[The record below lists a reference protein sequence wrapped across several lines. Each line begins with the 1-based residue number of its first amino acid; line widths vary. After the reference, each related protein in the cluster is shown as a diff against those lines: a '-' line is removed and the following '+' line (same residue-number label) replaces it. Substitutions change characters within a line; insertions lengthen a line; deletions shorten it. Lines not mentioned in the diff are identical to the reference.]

1 MINRLKVQEVLE
13 KIDSE
18 YKKLANAVLAIAAQ
32 ELKDVFGYQLVTGQ
46 ELIGMKDGKKD
57 EYFLLNTS
65 GSKRLRTLLAQADKS
80 GAYFGFM
87 TVVLFSVL
95 MAPSERVS
103 CANLLTNVRKVDPR
117 FPLHIATSKN
127 AHSATALAIPELGDD
142 FLGLLN
148 RMKKVRVSLWFDD
161 VTSVSS
167 QPTAIPAALSCCYG
181 LRWCSHSTLWST
193 STFGTSVSS
202 TAIFSNPKA
211 GVQLYSPTLCPQ
223 EQYLNSAKDDVD
235 TAEVSKVIYSFGP
248 RFYAEVRRTSFCGLA
263 VCGRQNC
270 VPETAVKH
278 Q

>member
-1 MINRLKVQEVLE
+1 MSIVSGARREMINRLKVQEVLE

-32 ELKDVFGYQLVTGQ
+32 ELKDIFGYQLVTGQ

-57 EYFLLNTS
+57 EYFLLSTS

-117 FPLHIATSKN
+117 FPLHITTSKN

-148 RMKKVRVSLWFDD
+148 RMKKVRV
-161 VTSVSS
+161 
-167 QPTAIPAALSCCYG
+167 Y
-181 LRWCSHSTLWST
+181 
-193 STFGTSVSS
+193 
-202 TAIFSNPKA
+202 
-211 GVQLYSPTLCPQ
+211 
-223 EQYLNSAKDDVD
+223 
-235 TAEVSKVIYSFGP
+235 
-248 RFYAEVRRTSFCGLA
+248 
-263 VCGRQNC
+263 
-270 VPETAVKH
+270 
-278 Q
+278 